1 MPFKADASFLR
12 FLSMGAAGVQRTME
26 TLRRGG
32 FVPIELERYCGSN
45 KIWSTKIKRLRV
57 PDLLCVKTGLR
68 VEVRAKTELKI
79 RMSDTP
85 SNPERAWDA
94 GLRNDDLVAFVACS
108 FHDGRPIAADEPV
121 FLTVA
126 ALRSSVRSSTLG
138 PPKSASE
145 GAERDRTWPATVPSR
160 DGTVLAVNTDRIIVQ
175 MHADRARGERRQT
188 YRLKG
193 RNAYVGTGETFK
205 AHTAMISGVPPSLA
219 DLSSSLNLDY
229 DPIPSLGSS
238 SDVDRYAAVRALAHR
253 HDLGARRTTVLEN
266 VIDGKG
272 DDRVV
277 LEAAGVA
284 ASLGS
289 AHGEAWLSQFIWTN
303 DDRPDLRMEAV
314 FILTELGDT
323 PFAREHLT
331 RIAGCRRFRDDE
343 LRQAAV
349 WGLGKSGLRRYD
361 DLLSFIDDP
370 DDDVALHAIA
380 GFDRHTSPTTIKRLV
395 DDLASGGERR
405 RAAASAAL
413 AAIGSDEVI
422 TTLATAAHTA
432 TDDWILATLGR
443 MPPARVRWLLARD
456 SLLSRISPLLL
467 TAEGANWLATEEKRT
482 DLRFLLSQD
491 IA

>member
-1 MPFKADASFLR
+1 MPPAAAARAPTAPRNLR
-12 FLSMGAAGVQRTME
+12 PEPPVCLYRPRQRRAAGLILKNPVVWPLARLPKCSLASTWAVPLPSDRP
-26 TLRRGG
+26 TRRYL
-32 FVPIELERYCGSN
+32 PL
-45 KIWSTKIKRLRV
+45 
-57 PDLLCVKTGLR
+57 
-68 VEVRAKTELKI
+68 TE
-79 RMSDTP
+79 
-85 SNPERAWDA
+85 NCW
-94 GLRNDDLVAFVACS
+94 RNDDLVAFVACS

-126 ALRSSVRSSTLG
+126 ALRSSVNSSTLG

-160 DGTVLAVNTDRIIVQ
+160 DGTVLAVNTDRIVVQ
-175 MHADRARGERRQT
+175 MHADRTRGERRQT

-193 RNAYVGTGETFK
+193 RNAYVGAGETFK
-205 AHTAMISGVPPSLA
+205 AHAAIISGVPPSLA

-229 DPIPSLGSS
+229 DPIPSLGST

-284 ASLGS
+284 ASVGS
-289 AHGEAWLSQFIWTN
+289 AHGKAWLSQFIWTN

-343 LRQAAV
+343 LRQSAV

-361 DLLSFIDDP
+361 DLLSF
-370 DDDVALHAIA
+370 
-380 GFDRHTSPTTIKRLV
+380 TSSASLTTRTTMSLYMPS
-395 DDLASGGERR
+395 LASIAIRR
-405 RAAASAAL
+405 LPPSSAWW
-413 AAIGSDEVI
+413 
-422 TTLATAAHTA
+422 TTL
-432 TDDWILATLGR
+432 
-443 MPPARVRWLLARD
+443 LLAESVGGLRLQQR
-456 SLLSRISPLLL
+456 SLPSVL
-467 TAEGANWLATEEKRT
+467 TR
-482 DLRFLLSQD
+482 
-491 IA
+491 